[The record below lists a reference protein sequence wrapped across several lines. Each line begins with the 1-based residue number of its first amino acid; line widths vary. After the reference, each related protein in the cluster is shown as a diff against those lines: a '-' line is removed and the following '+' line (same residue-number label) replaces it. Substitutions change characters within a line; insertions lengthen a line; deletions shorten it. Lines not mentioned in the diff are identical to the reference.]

1 MKLWRKK
8 AEQINFEMGSK
19 HNGRKFKDQF
29 AVMQPSIASNPL
41 LMGLMQ
47 KANIRMEKLEL
58 AAQMRK
64 AISEMEN
71 ANAAQ

>member
-29 AVMQPSIASNPL
+29 AMMQPSIVSNPL

-47 KANIRMEKLEL
+47 KAGIKMEKIEL
-58 AAQMRK
+58 ATQMRK
-64 AISEMEN
+64 AISEMEI